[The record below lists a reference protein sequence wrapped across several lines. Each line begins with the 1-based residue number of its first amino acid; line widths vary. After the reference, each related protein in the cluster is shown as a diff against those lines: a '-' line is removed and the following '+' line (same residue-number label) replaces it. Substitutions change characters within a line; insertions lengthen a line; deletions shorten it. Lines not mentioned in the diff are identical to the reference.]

1 MDFFFFFCGGG
12 MGNKFTAFVL
22 LMIKVHLGKTMWLL
36 LQIAY
41 YYYDFFNC
49 RSFIKRSLSDGNI
62 DSPVV
67 GTDIGHNEPLSE
79 KGQGRNTGLSEST
92 PEISTCESDISYCR
106 SDHLH
111 FLYSLPREL
120 ALINLGFNS

>member
-1 MDFFFFFCGGG
+1 
-12 MGNKFTAFVL
+12 MGNKFAASVL

-41 YYYDFFNC
+41 YYYYDFFYC

-62 DSPVV
+62 VDSPEV

-79 KGQGRNTGLSEST
+79 KGQRGNAGLSEST

>member
-1 MDFFFFFCGGG
+1 MGRSAILIFWGGG
-12 MGNKFTAFVL
+12 MGNKFTASVL

-41 YYYDFFNC
+41 YYDFFNC

-62 DSPVV
+62 VDSPVV
-67 GTDIGHNEPLSE
+67 DTDIGNNEPLSE
-79 KGQGRNTGLSEST
+79 KGKGGNVGLSEST

-111 FLYSLPREL
+111 FLYSLP
-120 ALINLGFNS
+120 